1 MKKKFLPFFIRKV
14 PLGRQKNV
22 LVKLN
27 TPTHYLLT
35 LSLLHINKIHVT
47 FAFRTVMK
55 TTSSQLKILAID
67 IGGSH
72 VKATVLD
79 KNGNMLSDYIKIDTP
94 LPANPDNIL
103 KAIKELVKGLSYDR
117 ISVGFP
123 GYVRNNIVGTAPN
136 LDNDAWREFKFGN
149 KLEEEFGKPARVVN
163 DADMQ
168 GLGIA
173 SGKGLEMVVTLGTGF
188 GTALVLDGV
197 LLPHLEVAHHPVTK
211 TKDYDAYMGDKELEK
226 IGKKRWNL
234 RMKRVF
240 QILKTVFNYD
250 HLYIGGGNS
259 RLLTIK
265 LDDNM
270 TLVSNKDGIK
280 GGARLWA
287 DETKPKSSIK

>member
-1 MKKKFLPFFIRKV
+1 M
-14 PLGRQKNV
+14 
-22 LVKLN
+22 
-27 TPTHYLLT
+27 T
-35 LSLLHINKIHVT
+35 LRLLHINKIHVT
-47 FAFRTVMK
+47 FAFHMVMK

-72 VKATVLD
+72 VKATLLD
-79 KNGNMLSDYIKIDTP
+79 KNGNMLSDYIKTDTP

-103 KAIKELVKGLSYDR
+103 EAIKGLVKDISFDR

-123 GYVRNNIVGTAPN
+123 GYVRSNIVGTAPN
-136 LDNDAWREFKFGN
+136 LDDKAWRGYNLGKR
-149 KLEEEFGKPARVVN
+149 LEEEFGKPAHVVN

-168 GLGIA
+168 GLGVA

-188 GTALVLDGV
+188 GTALVLDGQ
-197 LLPHLEVAHHPVTK
+197 LLPHLEVAHHPITK

-240 QILKTVFNYD
+240 KTLKTVFNYD
-250 HLYIGGGNS
+250 HLYIGGGNA

-287 DETKPKSSIK
+287 ADTKPKSPKK